1 MRVTDIYLTGL
12 GVHLPEV
19 VEMTTAVEQ
28 GWFDATQ
35 AEQTGL
41 TGAAVAGE
49 VSGPEMALDATRQAL
64 TRAGQDPAG
73 VDLLLYVDV
82 YHSGPDGWLPQSYLQ
97 KHLLGGDLTAVGVR
111 QGCNGIFGALELAAS
126 HLMADPGRG
135 PALVVAADNLSSPL
149 LNRWQA
155 LPGVVMGDAASAV
168 VLSREEGFARLRS
181 ICSTTITELEG
192 LHRGDEPLYPAS
204 TPAGR
209 PLNFITR
216 FVQFNQAGGMGPDG
230 ALLFVKTMDEVVGR
244 ALDEAGIDAG
254 RIARVAF
261 NNGARASVEDRVVPL
276 GFTMEQSTWEYG
288 RRLGHLGA
296 SDQLVSM
303 DHLLDTGELGP
314 GDHLL
319 LLGLGPGVSIA
330 AAVVEILAVPPW
342 LA

>member
-1 MRVTDIYLTGL
+1 MTDIYITGL

-35 AEQTGL
+35 AEEAGL

-49 VSGPEMALDATRQAL
+49 LSGPEMALDATRQAL
-64 TRAGQDPAG
+64 SRSGQDPDEL
-73 VDLLLYVDV
+73 DLLLYVDV
-82 YHSGPDGWLPQSYLQ
+82 YHSGPDGWLPQSYVQ
-97 KHLLGGDLTAVGVR
+97 RHALGGHTTAVGIR
-111 QGCNGIFGALELAAS
+111 QGCNGLFGALELGAS
-126 HLMADPGRG
+126 HLLADPGRKA
-135 PALVVAADNLSSPL
+135 ALIVSADNLSSPL
-149 LNRWQA
+149 LDRWHA
-155 LPGVVMGDAASAV
+155 LPGTVMGDGAAAL
-168 VLSREEGFARLRS
+168 VLSREPGFAALRS
-181 ICSTTITELEG
+181 VCATTIPHLEG
-192 LHRGDEPLYPAS
+192 LHRGDEPLYPAG
-204 TPAGR
+204 TPSGR
-209 PLNFITR
+209 KLDFISR
-216 FVQFNQAGGMGPDG
+216 FISFTQAGGMGPDG
-230 ALLFVKTMDEVVGR
+230 ALIFVKTMDEVVGR

-254 RIARVAF
+254 RITRVAF
-261 NNGARASVEDRVVPL
+261 NNGARASVEDRLGPL
-276 GFTMEQSTWEYG
+276 GFSMEQSTWEFG

-303 DHLLDTGELGP
+303 DHLLSTGELSA